1 VKGLRVTSW
10 RCGEARSLQHRCGA
24 ARPTPPALLAP
35 FSTRLPLELLD
46 RLRVA
51 ARQLG
56 LCEREI
62 AAEAIERLLDEEGF

>member
-1 VKGLRVTSW
+1 VHRRGATS
-10 RCGEARSLQHRCGA
+10 
-24 ARPTPPALLAP
+24 PTGPALLAP
-35 FSTRLPLELLD
+35 FSTGLPLGLLE

-56 LCEREI
+56 LREREV